1 MVCEYRIMKSADRQ
15 RVIIE
20 RLRTAAQ
27 VTVAE
32 LAGETGA
39 SEMTL
44 RRDLDVLASHGVL
57 RRVHGGA
64 VPASPSGV
72 EPPFAVRTTTASS
85 AKQAIAAATAELI
98 RDGETIVL
106 DSGTT
111 ALEVARLLRG
121 RTVTVMP
128 LSLHAAGELLDAPD
142 VRLLLPGGEPR
153 PGELA
158 MVGPLAMASLRALRF
173 DVAVLSPCAFSLTDG
188 LTAYDLGDAEIKQQA
203 IAVSARTIVMA
214 DGSKWDHASLAHV
227 CAADRADILVTDPSS
242 PADQRAELAGRGVQV
257 HLADPLPAGAR

>member
-1 MVCEYRIMKSADRQ
+1 MVCEYRSMKSADRQ
-15 RVIIE
+15 RVIVE
-20 RLRTAAQ
+20 QLRATTQ

-32 LAGETGA
+32 LADATGA

-64 VPASPSGV
+64 IPASPSGV
-72 EPPFAVRTTTASS
+72 EPPFAARTTTASG

-98 RDGETIVL
+98 RDGDTVVL

-111 ALEVARLLRG
+111 ALEVARLLRR
-121 RTVTVMP
+121 RTVTVMS
-128 LSLHAAGELLDAPD
+128 LSLHAARELLDAPG

-158 MVGPLAMASLRALRF
+158 MVGPLALASLRALRF
-173 DVAVLSPCAFSLTDG
+173 DVAVLSPCAFSLADG
-188 LTAYDLGDAEIKQQA
+188 LTAYDLGDAEVKQQA
-203 IAVSARTIVMA
+203 MAVSARTIAMA
-214 DGSKWDHASLAHV
+214 DGSKWNHASLAHV
-227 CAADRADILVTDPSS
+227 CAADRPDVVVTDSSS
-242 PADQRAELAGRGVQV
+242 PADQRAELAGRGVHV
-257 HLADPLPAGAR
+257 HLAEPLPAGAR